1 VTQSKRKTNTKHKPS
16 MHSQPLLAV
25 FPWQRWPLPLPYK
38 DEKEDY
44 LQMVF
49 CAPYLPAKPIQL
61 GALAAYVA
69 ASIQP
74 VQLFDVSVDVTQ
86 L

>member
-1 VTQSKRKTNTKHKPS
+1 
-16 MHSQPLLAV
+16 
-25 FPWQRWPLPLPYK
+25 
-38 DEKEDY
+38 
-44 LQMVF
+44 MVF
-49 CAPYLPAKPIQL
+49 CAPYLPATPIQL

-74 VQLFDVSVDVTQ
+74 VQLFDIDVSVDVTQ

>member
-1 VTQSKRKTNTKHKPS
+1 
-16 MHSQPLLAV
+16 
-25 FPWQRWPLPLPYK
+25 LPYK
-38 DEKEDY
+38 GEKEAD

-74 VQLFDVSVDVTQ
+74 VQLFEVSVDVTQ